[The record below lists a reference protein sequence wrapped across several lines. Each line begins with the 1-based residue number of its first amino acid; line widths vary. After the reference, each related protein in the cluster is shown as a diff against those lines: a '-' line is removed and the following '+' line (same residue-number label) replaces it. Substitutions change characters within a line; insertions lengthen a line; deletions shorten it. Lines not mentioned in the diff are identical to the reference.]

1 MVNAINVVVHV
12 VLYASQFNKRKMAI
26 MVELKIFYM
35 VDIHIQ
41 EYVIFLYKMRTFY
54 FVRGRLM

>member
-26 MVELKIFYM
+26 MVELKFSIWLIYIFRNM
-35 VDIHIQ
+35 LFFCI
-41 EYVIFLYKMRTFY
+41 K
-54 FVRGRLM
+54 